1 MVGDRLPSMFPACPA
16 AYAPGKAVIHGVN
29 MDIFPGEFVAL
40 VGDNGAGKSTLAL
53 AAAGL
58 IRPEVGS
65 VHFNTRQRLRPG
77 LDVALLFQDPT
88 DQLFT
93 DSVDEEIAFGP
104 RNYRQFDTGVHQQT
118 LANLDL
124 LELDRR
130 HPATLSM
137 GQQQRTAL
145 ASCLALRPK
154 LVILDEPTLGQDWWH
169 LQRLMEFLYSLNQ
182 TGTAVLLITHDY
194 KLVYRYAHRVI
205 MMSEGSIAL
214 SGHIRGNGH
223 ARMSSI
229 LRQESMLD
237 AS

>member
-1 MVGDRLPSMFPACPA
+1 
-16 AYAPGKAVIHGVN
+16 
-29 MDIFPGEFVAL
+29 
-40 VGDNGAGKSTLAL
+40 
-53 AAAGL
+53 
-58 IRPEVGS
+58 
-65 VHFNTRQRLRPG
+65 
-77 LDVALLFQDPT
+77 
-88 DQLFT
+88 
-93 DSVDEEIAFGP
+93 
-104 RNYRQFDTGVHQQT
+104 VHQQT

-145 ASCLALRPK
+145 ASCLALRPR

-194 KLVYRYAHRVI
+194 KLVYRYAHRVV

-223 ARMSSI
+223 VRISST
-229 LRQESMLD
+229 LRQELMPD